1 MLSLYSHCF
10 TNIRNPDFGSRAWDA
25 YEKSLALY
33 FSRKYKTI
41 ALPKVLTY
49 CSTDVSIIVPTIDTE
64 STFTEC
70 VRLWLKSNPREI
82 IIVTVPRCKAHVEQL
97 VMPIH
102 DFEDKITILIAP
114 LANKR
119 HQLMVG
125 AKAASGKIHALVDDD
140 AYWSADT
147 VIPHLLAPFEDDR
160 VGAVAGLQRSVHN
173 LQSPQVEVSPPS

>member
-1 MLSLYSHCF
+1 
-10 TNIRNPDFGSRAWDA
+10 
-25 YEKSLALY
+25 LY
-33 FSRKYKTI
+33 FSKKYKPVS
-41 ALPKVLTY
+41 LPKVITY

-70 VRLWLKSNPREI
+70 VRLWLKSKPREI

-102 DFEDKITILIAP
+102 EFKDKITILTAP

-125 AKAASGKIHALVDDD
+125 SKAASGKIHALVDDD
-140 AYWSADT
+140 AYWPADT

-160 VGAVAGLQRSVHN
+160 VGAAAGLQRSVHEA
-173 LQSPQVEVSPPS
+173 QYSSMEVSPLS